1 LGLGDWHRHFGEGQL
16 CGCTVAGNNSSLH
29 FGQACHHQVVHGQ
42 YKIMQM
48 HMPNVVGGMNV
59 HELKTLHRLQVVSST
74 TGNKVHSGMNW
85 QEGQHKVAAQKS
97 TTIFF
102 KKQKGFVKKKVNYLF
117 YLYYLPLISP

>member
-1 LGLGDWHRHFGEGQL
+1 
-16 CGCTVAGNNSSLH
+16 
-29 FGQACHHQVVHGQ
+29 
-42 YKIMQM
+42 MQM